1 MTRYFFKNITCIDQV
16 DESGHSV
23 LAIRIGLGD
32 GRAYSSV

>member
-1 MTRYFFKNITCIDQV
+1 MTRNFFENITCIDQA

-32 GRAYSSV
+32 GRAYTSV